1 MLICLA
7 NGTEIRRNNTIQ
19 ILRWAPQHTVSCC
32 FDSFFILCLVDFHF
46 QWFIVVCLKS
56 AYFVYKYRP
65 SYRVCIII
73 LYNLR
78 KNHNTIQTLFKHK
91 RSHKNKK
98 KTIIYLCRTN
108 ERARRRQINEFHCG
122 ALIIFDFLNFVWN
135 FFLVH
140 TYNNRFIIGSGST
153 TITDIYYEANSV
165 WNIPLCKCRS
175 SIFSI

>member
-1 MLICLA
+1 MNNNEKNRSKSRGSKISRKCVRELRTKRKKNSTQAIASTSIKYYDHNSNLLICLA

-19 ILRWAPQHTVSCC
+19 ILRWTPQHTVSCC

-98 KTIIYLCRTN
+98 N
-108 ERARRRQINEFHCG
+108 NN
-122 ALIIFDFLNFVWN
+122 IFMQN
-135 FFLVH
+135 
-140 TYNNRFIIGSGST
+140 
-153 TITDIYYEANSV
+153 
-165 WNIPLCKCRS
+165 
-175 SIFSI
+175 